1 MSKFLKRHSGP
12 DPHDGS
18 FDYRSV
24 VGNLRYLEKGS
35 RPNIEYTV
43 QKCTIFTPFPKKE
56 HAQALRWLGRY
67 LRGTQDKV
75 KLLRPNTVKYLE
87 VYVDANFAGNW
98 DKYHSLDRDTE
109 RSRNGYIIMYTGCP
123 VVWKS

>member
-35 RPNIEYTV
+35 RPNIEYIIH
-43 QKCTIFTPFPKKE
+43 KCAIFTSAPNNE
-56 HAQALRWLGRY
+56 HAQALRWLVRY
-67 LRGTQDKV
+67 LKGTQYKV
-75 KLLRPNTVKYLE
+75 KLFIPNTGKYLE

-98 DKYHSLDRDTE
+98 YKYESLDRDTE
-109 RSRNGYIIMYTGCP
+109 RSRHG
-123 VVWKS
+123 